1 VAAWRRPWPERA
13 ALHDNNTAVPRTN
26 PTLIQLRDL
35 AIARTL
41 FAPTTLPRA
50 IARLGFV
57 QMDPIRAPARAQD
70 LMLRQRV
77 RGYRAGELE
86 ARYPKLALEED
97 FFINYG
103 VLPRATQ
110 RLMHPRSAF
119 GKVWTAS
126 RWKQAEAVLE
136 FVRARGSAHPDEV
149 DAEFSHGRTKNW
161 FGGNSRASTQLLDGM
176 HYRGLVRIVRRD
188 SGIRVYAAAPRHAEP
203 EDAAATEAC
212 VDALIDVLLGCYA
225 PLPERSL
232 HEWVSRLRYGAPQW
246 HAALR
251 AALPRTKARLA
262 SAEIEGTRWY
272 WPAGENPASRRHTHA
287 AEDAGRVRL
296 LAPFDPLVWD
306 RRRFE
311 AFWGWAYR
319 FEAYVPAARRE
330 RGYYTLPLL
339 WQGRVEAWANAG
351 VRQGRLEVQTGHLS
365 GTAPRDKAFRNAVRA
380 EAQAMAE
387 FLGLQAEA
395 QVVFS

>member
-1 VAAWRRPWPERA
+1 MPA
-13 ALHDNNTAVPRTN
+13 PRKA
-26 PTLIQLRDL
+26 PTLAQLRQL

-50 IARLGFV
+50 IERLGFV

-70 LMLRQRV
+70 LMLRQHV

-86 ARYPKLALEED
+86 ARYPKLAVEED

-103 VLPRATQ
+103 VLPRRHQ
-110 RLMHPRSAF
+110 RLMHPRRDF
-119 GKVWTAS
+119 GNVWPAS
-126 RWKQAEAVLE
+126 RWKQAHAVLE
-136 FVRARGSAHPDEV
+136 FVKARGSAHPDEV
-149 DAEFSHGRTKNW
+149 DAEFSHGRSTNW
-161 FGGNSRASTQLLDGM
+161 FGGTSRASTQLLDGM
-176 HYRGLVRIVRRD
+176 HYRGLLRTARRD
-188 SGIRVYAAAPRHAEP
+188 SGIRVYAPAQACDDHTDPQAA
-203 EDAAATEAC
+203 
-212 VDALIDVLLGCYA
+212 VDGLIDVLLGCYA

-246 HAALR
+246 AVAFR

-262 SAEIEGTRWY
+262 SAEIDGQRWY
-272 WPAGENPASRRHTHA
+272 WPPGENPAAARHAAA
-287 AEDAGRVRL
+287 AEDEGRVRL

-319 FEAYVPAARRE
+319 FEAYVPAPKRE

-339 WQGRVEAWANAG
+339 WHGQVQGWANAAAKDG
-351 VRQGRLEVQTGHLS
+351 VLTVQTGHLS
-365 GTAPRDKAFRNAVRA
+365 GQAPREKAFRAA
-380 EAQAMAE
+380 
-387 FLGLQAEA
+387 LQAEA
-395 QVVFS
+395 QALAVFLGLESEARLTMG

>member
-1 VAAWRRPWPERA
+1 MPTSHKA
-13 ALHDNNTAVPRTN
+13 
-26 PTLIQLRDL
+26 PTLAELRQL

-41 FAPTTLPRA
+41 FKPTTLPQA
-50 IARLGFV
+50 IQRLGFV

-86 ARYPKLALEED
+86 ARYPKLAVEED

-103 VLPRATQ
+103 VLPRAHQ
-110 RLMHPRSAF
+110 RLMHPRRDFRNA
-119 GKVWTAS
+119 WPAS
-126 RWKQAEAVLE
+126 RWKQAHAVLE
-136 FVRARGSAHPDEV
+136 FVKARGSVHPDEV
-149 DAEFSHGRTKNW
+149 DAQFAHGRSTNW
-161 FGGNSRASTQLLDGM
+161 FGGTSRASTQLLDGM
-176 HYRGLVRIVRRD
+176 HYRGLVRIARRD
-188 SGIRVYAAAPRHAEP
+188 SGIRVYAPVEAAEAA
-203 EDAAATEAC
+203 EDAEDAEEAGDPQAA

-246 HAALR
+246 ASAFR

-262 SAEIEGTRWY
+262 SAEIDGLRWY
-272 WPAGENPASRRHTHA
+272 WLPGENPRSLRHARA
-287 AEDAGRVRL
+287 AEDEGRVRL

-319 FEAYVPAARRE
+319 FEAYVPAPKRE

-339 WQGRVEAWANAG
+339 WRGDVQGWANAG
-351 VRQGRLEVQTGHLS
+351 VKNGVLTVQTGHLS
-365 GTAPRDKAFRNAVRA
+365 GKPPRDKAFRIA
-380 EAQAMAE
+380 
-387 FLGLQAEA
+387 LQAEA
-395 QVVFS
+395 QALAGFLGLETEARLQPG